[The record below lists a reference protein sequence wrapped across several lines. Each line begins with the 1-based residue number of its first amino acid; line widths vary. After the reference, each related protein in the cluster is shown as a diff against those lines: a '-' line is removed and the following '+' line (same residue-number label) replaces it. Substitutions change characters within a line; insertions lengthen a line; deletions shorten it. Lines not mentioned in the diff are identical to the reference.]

1 MTTVRGALC
10 LQIVWMWDFYPWYRS
25 GFLYRDFHGEGVLR
39 QFSRVE
45 FRSRCS
51 EGRGEML

>member
-1 MTTVRGALC
+1 MTTVRAALC

-25 GFLYRDFHGEGVLR
+25 GFLYGDFHGEGVLR
-39 QFSRVE
+39 KFSRVE